1 MELGISP
8 THILDAVAVEPVED
22 AVEAQSPE
30 VLCLASVPA
39 LCPVPEE
46 LQPVS
51 PDRDTIRRQAS
62 YIQAE
67 PSSTSPASTQSAS
80 IFPASNLMAE
90 PEPAARSLTATPR
103 LDNTLPSSQQAILSS
118 LTSPPCSVPLP
129 SVYWC
134 NINQRT
140 TSVPARTIRAANPKL
155 WEQVHQSVLTLTR
168 RGQDCQVEVR
178 WYHSNGFTPVLTWGS
193 ETAPVVDLTP
203 LRLLAEIVRLM
214 QE

>member
-8 THILDAVAVEPVED
+8 TRILDAVEPEED

-39 LCPVPEE
+39 LCPVLEELE

-129 SVYWC
+129 EVYWC

-203 LRLLAEIVRLM
+203 LRLLAELVRIM

>member
-8 THILDAVAVEPVED
+8 THILGAAEPVED
-22 AVEAQSPE
+22 AVEAPSPG
-30 VLCLASVPA
+30 VLCLELPA
-39 LCPVPEE
+39 LCLEPEE

-67 PSSTSPASTQSAS
+67 PSSTSPAPTQSAS
-80 IFPASNLMAE
+80 IYPASNLMAE

-129 SVYWC
+129 EVYWC

-203 LRLLAEIVRLM
+203 LRLLAEIVRIM

>member
-80 IFPASNLMAE
+80 IFPAS
-90 PEPAARSLTATPR
+90 
-103 LDNTLPSSQQAILSS
+103 
-118 LTSPPCSVPLP
+118 
-129 SVYWC
+129 
-134 NINQRT
+134 
-140 TSVPARTIRAANPKL
+140 KL
-155 WEQVHQSVLTLTR
+155 WTQLHQSVLTLTR

>member
-8 THILDAVAVEPVED
+8 TRILDAVEPVKD

-30 VLCLASVPA
+30 VLCLESPA
-39 LCPVPEE
+39 LCLEPEE

-80 IFPASNLMAE
+80 IYPASNLMAE

-129 SVYWC
+129 EVYWC

-140 TSVPARTIRAANPKL
+140 TSVPARTIRVTPKL
-155 WEQVHQSVLTLTR
+155 WTQLHQSVLTLTM

-203 LRLLAEIVRLM
+203 LRLLAEIVRIM